1 MTGESFGLGPR
12 GSILYIGHGVCCTTF
27 LEAQAW
33 KPGKLVDGMSFDPL
47 NILLL
52 AVALVVFWRLRSV
65 LGTRTGTEKP
75 PFEPFETKRTEAQ
88 SQDAPGTVV
97 RFPQNGAPSPNN
109 GAPNEEPPPP
119 VWTGFAEAGSGLAA
133 SLEKIAEADPSFTPR
148 AFVEGAKLAYESILD
163 AYAKGDKAALKPLL
177 SKEVFDGFA
186 SEIDNRNSLGQ
197 RVESRFVGIDKATI
211 QQANLSGSKATVTM
225 AFASELIT
233 ATYDKAGLLVEGDPK
248 QIKDVDDVWTFERDV
263 TSRNP
268 NWKLVATQ
276 APA

>member
-1 MTGESFGLGPR
+1 
-12 GSILYIGHGVCCTTF
+12 
-27 LEAQAW
+27 
-33 KPGKLVDGMSFDPL
+33 MSFDPL

-52 AVALVVFWRLRSV
+52 AVALVVFWRLKSV

-75 PFEPFETKRTEAQ
+75 PFEPFETKRNETPAQ
-88 SQDAPGTVV
+88 DGPGTVV
-97 RFPQNGAPSPNN
+97 RFPQNGTQPAS
-109 GAPNEEPPPP
+109 AILDQEPPPP
-119 VWTGFAEAGSGLAA
+119 VWAGFAEAGSGLAT
-133 SLEKIAEADPSFTPR
+133 SLEKIVEADPTFSPR

-163 AYAKGDKAALKPLL
+163 AFAKGDKAALKNLL
-177 SKEVFDGFA
+177 SKDVFDGFA
-186 SEIDNRNSLGQ
+186 RAIDSRTSLGQ
-197 RVESRFVGIDKATI
+197 RVESRFVGINNATI
-211 QQANLSGSKATVTM
+211 QQASLSGSRANVTM

-233 ATYDKAGLLVEGDPK
+233 ATYDKAGQLVDGDPK